1 MSLWKYIAGGVLG
14 AFTSTE
20 AGATL
25 RGEDTIV
32 NGKPVILRLDD
43 ANVRR
48 DAIFGGALGVG
59 GAALRGPKWGGVL
72 TGGAVAGTGEVALM
86 NFAHNQIEARKIE

>member
-1 MSLWKYIAGGVLG
+1 MNIWKALTGFGVG

-32 NGKPVILRLDD
+32 NGSPAILRVLEDD
-43 ANVRR
+43 NVRR
-48 DAIFGGALGVG
+48 DAIFGGGLGVS
-59 GAALRGPKWGGVL
+59 GAYARGPKWSGV
-72 TGGAVAGTGEVALM
+72 
-86 NFAHNQIEARKIE
+86 I